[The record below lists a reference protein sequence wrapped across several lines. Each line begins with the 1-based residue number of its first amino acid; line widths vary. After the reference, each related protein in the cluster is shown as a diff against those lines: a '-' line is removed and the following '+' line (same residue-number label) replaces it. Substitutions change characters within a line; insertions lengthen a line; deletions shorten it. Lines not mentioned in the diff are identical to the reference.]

1 MRPLLVP
8 LTAAIL
14 LTGCSSAAVPGADDV
29 LDQVDKAKDVGQ
41 TADQHNDAIQEATN
55 LTP

>member
-1 MRPLLVP
+1 MRLLAVP

-14 LTGCSSAAVPGADDV
+14 IGGCSSAATPGSDDV

-41 TADQHNDAIQEATN
+41 TADQHNDAIEDATN
-55 LTP
+55 P

>member
-14 LTGCSSAAVPGADDV
+14 LGGCSSAAAPGADDV

-41 TADQHNDAIQEATN
+41 TADQHNDAIEEATN